1 MNLTQKAIISTSVG
15 KNSLEEMDSPSWSR
29 EESEMQ
35 YLDAVSKMM
44 TEWFL
49 FVQDKPFNITVIQTY
64 ASARNAEG
72 IEFEQFYEEP
82 QGLLELTTKKMS
94 FSL

>member
-15 KNSLEEMDSPSWSR
+15 RNPLEEMEWPSWST
-29 EESEMQ
+29 EEFEMQ
-35 YLDAVSKMM
+35 YPDAVSKM

-49 FVQDKPFNITVIQTY
+49 FVQDKPFNITVIQAY

-82 QGLLELTTKKMS
+82 QDLLELTTKNMS

>member
-1 MNLTQKAIISTSVG
+1 MAIISTSVG

-49 FVQDKPFNITVIQTY
+49 FVQDKPFNITVIQAY

-72 IEFEQFYEEP
+72 IAFEQFYEEP
-82 QGLLELTTKKMS
+82 QDLLELTTKNMS